1 MRLATLRRDGYRL
14 GIVREGKV
22 LDVVRADEALGAG
35 APRDM
40 TALIEKGEEALE
52 KLGALANEADEELWE
67 PLSEVILGPPV
78 PRPNKFLALAG
89 NYREHIAES
98 GWTRTPG
105 EGEKLTP
112 YVFMKPPSTTIS
124 GPEDPIVIPRIG
136 RAIDWEVE
144 LGVVIGRRGKYIR
157 SDEAYDYIFGYTVVN
172 DVSERKFDAG
182 PRSRPRE
189 KDQFFDWLNGKWFD
203 GFAPTGPVVVTKDE
217 IRAPHNLRLSLRVNG
232 QVKQDSN
239 TRFMIFSVPEIVA
252 FVSRMMTL
260 EPGDI
265 IATGTPSGVG
275 DASGEYLKPGD
286 VVEAE
291 VEGIGIL
298 RNPVVQEE

>member
-1 MRLATLRRDGYRL
+1 
-14 GIVREGKV
+14 
-22 LDVVRADEALGAG
+22 
-35 APRDM
+35 
-40 TALIEKGEEALE
+40 
-52 KLGALANEADEELWE
+52 ELWE
-67 PLSEVILGPPV
+67 PLSKVRLGPPV

-105 EGEKLTP
+105 EEEKLTP

-157 SDEAYDYIFGYTVVN
+157 PEEAYDYIFGYTVVN

-189 KDQFFDWLNGKWFD
+189 KDPFFDWLNGKWFD
-203 GFAPTGPVVVTKDE
+203 GFAPIGPVVVTKDK
-217 IRAPHNLRLSLRVNG
+217 IGDPHNLRLSLRVNG

-239 TRFMIFSVPEIVA
+239 TRYMIFSVPEIVA
-252 FVSRMMTL
+252 FVSHMMTL

-275 DASGEYLKPGD
+275 DARGEYLKPGD

-291 VEGIGIL
+291 VEGIGVL
-298 RNPVVQEE
+298 RNPVVEEK

>member
-1 MRLATLRRDGYRL
+1 MATLRRDGCRL
-14 GIVREGKV
+14 GVVREGKV
-22 LDVVRADEALGAG
+22 LDVARADEVLGIG
-35 APRDM
+35 VPRDM
-40 TALIEKGEEALE
+40 MALIEGGKEALE
-52 KLGALANEADEELWE
+52 KLMTLADEELWE
-67 PLSEVILGPPV
+67 PLSKVRLGPPV

-105 EGEKLTP
+105 EEEKLTP

-157 SDEAYDYIFGYTVVN
+157 PEEAYDYIFGYTVVN

-189 KDQFFDWLNGKWFD
+189 KDPFFDWLNGKWFD
-203 GFAPTGPVVVTKDE
+203 GFAPIGPVVVTKDK
-217 IRAPHNLRLSLRVNG
+217 IGDPHNLRLSLRVNG

-239 TRFMIFSVPEIVA
+239 TRYMIFSVPEIVA
-252 FVSRMMTL
+252 FVSHMMTL

-275 DASGEYLKPGD
+275 DARGEYLKPGD

-291 VEGIGIL
+291 VEGIGVL
-298 RNPVVQEE
+298 RNPVVEEK

>member
-14 GIVREGKV
+14 GVVREGRV

-67 PLSEVILGPPV
+67 PLSEVRLGPPV

-98 GWTRTPG
+98 GWARTPG

-217 IRAPHNLRLSLRVNG
+217 IRDPHNLRLSLRVNG

>member
-1 MRLATLRRDGYRL
+1 MASIRRDGYRL
-14 GIVREGKV
+14 GVVRGEKV
-22 LDVVRADEALGAG
+22 LDLAKAEEALGAELP
-35 APRDM
+35 ADIV
-40 TALIEKGEEALE
+40 ALMGWDLVKFGEVVDRAW
-52 KLGALANEADEELWE
+52 EELWE
-67 PLSEVILGPPV
+67 PLSEVPLGPPV

-98 GWTRTPG
+98 DWTRTP
-105 EGEKLTP
+105 EEEEKVTP

-124 GPEDPIVIPRIG
+124 GPGDPIVIPKIG

-157 SDEAYDYIFGYTVVN
+157 PEEAYDYIFGYTVVN

-182 PRSRPRE
+182 PRTKPRE
-189 KDQFFDWLNGKWFD
+189 KDPFFDWLNGKWFD

-217 IRAPHNLRLSLRVNG
+217 VGDPHDLRLTLRVNG
-232 QVKQDSN
+232 EVKQDSN
-239 TRFMIFSVPEIVA
+239 TRLMIFSVPEIVA

-275 DASGEYLKPGD
+275 DARGEYLKPGD
-286 VVEAE
+286 LVEAE
-291 VEGIGIL
+291 VERIGVL
-298 RNPVVQEE
+298 RNPVVAEEL